1 MAAEVPAL
9 AKETCDAEMDAK
21 ARNNC
26 FGSRDGQVQDSLNAI
41 VRNVTQHKHANK
53 LRVSQLL

>member
-9 AKETCDAEMDAK
+9 AKETCDAEMDVK

-26 FGSRDGQVQDSLNAI
+26 FGSHDQMGKCKTVIMPLFEM
-41 VRNVTQHKHANK
+41 
-53 LRVSQLL
+53 

>member
-26 FGSRDGQVQDSLNAI
+26 FGSRDGQVQDSHNAI